1 MADSTDCKYSFLIS
15 WESVSNATKAISVQ
29 NESVENTSKVFKE
42 ILEVVNKM
50 GTEVK
55 VISSKTTGVKDAGES
70 ILQDMERILAV
81 SEETAASTE
90 EVTAS
95 TEEQTTYSENIVRE
109 VEKLNTLAEELKTYI
124 KRFTI

>member
-1 MADSTDCKYSFLIS
+1 
-15 WESVSNATKAISVQ
+15 
-29 NESVENTSKVFKE
+29 VFKE

-55 VISSKTTGVKDAGES
+55 LISSKTTGVKDAGES

-95 TEEQTTYSENIVRE
+95 TEEQTAHTQSIVGE
-109 VEKLNTLAEELKTYI
+109 SEKLNTLVEELKGYTDGFKI
-124 KRFTI
+124 